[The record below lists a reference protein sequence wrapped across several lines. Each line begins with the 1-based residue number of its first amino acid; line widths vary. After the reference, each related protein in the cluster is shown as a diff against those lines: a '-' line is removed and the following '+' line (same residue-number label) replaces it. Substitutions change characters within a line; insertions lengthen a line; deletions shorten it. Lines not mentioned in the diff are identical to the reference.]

1 MGEEERFDAIVIGAG
16 PAGCACA
23 LVLARA
29 GRSVLLVERGA
40 SAGSKNVTGGRV
52 YTWALERLEAGLH
65 AAAPLERK
73 VVREQITV
81 MSGGG
86 ATTVDYFE
94 PSFDG
99 EVPHSYT
106 VLRAGF
112 DEWLAARAESAGAML
127 AAGIRV
133 DSLVEEG
140 GRIIGVQAGE
150 DRILAEVVIAA
161 DGVNSLIAQK
171 AGLRSELTPHSVAVG
186 VKELIR
192 LDAAAIEARFQV
204 GTGQGAA
211 RLFVGCT
218 EGIQGGGFLYTNKDS
233 ISLGLV
239 FSPEE
244 AARHGRKVQEIV
256 QDFKLH
262 PAVRPLIEGGETA
275 EYSAHLIPEAGWR
288 GVPAKLYREGLIVTG
303 DAAGFA
309 INGGFVVRGIDLA
322 IASGIAAAQAVL
334 SSKDAGAAG
343 PSYMAELEK
352 IGLIGTMKRFS
363 GFPELL
369 ANPRMFNEYPALQRA
384 ILKGT
389 FTVDGKAPDKITD
402 VVRRAIGNH
411 GGMSR
416 LLADAWKGWRS
427 L

>member
-1 MGEEERFDAIVIGAG
+1 VD
-16 PAGCACA
+16 
-23 LVLARA
+23 
-29 GRSVLLVERGA
+29 
-40 SAGSKNVTGGRV
+40 
-52 YTWALERLEAGLH
+52 GL
-65 AAAPLERK
+65 
-73 VVREQITV
+73 I
-81 MSGGG
+81 
-86 ATTVDYFE
+86 
-94 PSFDG
+94 
-99 EVPHSYT
+99 
-106 VLRAGF
+106 
-112 DEWLAARAESAGAML
+112 
-127 AAGIRV
+127 
-133 DSLVEEG
+133 EEG
-140 GRIIGVQAGE
+140 GRIIGLQAGD
-150 DRILAEVVIAA
+150 DRILADVVIAA

-171 AGLRSELTPHSVAVG
+171 AGLRSELTPHCVAVG

-192 LDAAAIEARFQV
+192 LDAATIEARFQV
-204 GTGQGAA
+204 GAGQGAA

-244 AARHGRKVQEIV
+244 AARQGRKVQEIV

-262 PAVRPLIEGGETA
+262 PAVRSLIEGGETA

-288 GVPAKLYREGLIVTG
+288 GVPAKLYREGLIVAG

-334 SSKDAGAAG
+334 SSKDAAGAG
-343 PSYMAELEK
+343 PAYMVELEK
-352 IGLIGTMKRFS
+352 IGLIGTMKRFA

-369 ANPRMFNEYPALQRA
+369 ANPRMFAEYPALQRD
-384 ILKGT
+384 IFKRV

-402 VVRRAIGNH
+402 VVRQAIGSH
-411 GGMSR
+411 GGISR
-416 LLADAWKGWRS
+416 LLKDAWKGWRS